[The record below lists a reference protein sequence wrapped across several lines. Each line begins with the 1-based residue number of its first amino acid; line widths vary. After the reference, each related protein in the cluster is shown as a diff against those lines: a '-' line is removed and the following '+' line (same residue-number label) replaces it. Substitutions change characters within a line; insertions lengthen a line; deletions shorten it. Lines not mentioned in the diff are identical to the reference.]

1 MAGGLNDADHT
12 EAQGHRRRDPESHA
26 DMPAMQQ
33 DAVPAPL
40 VRRVRSGLDVPVL
53 QNGGCDDAPDHREVM
68 RLEDERSN
76 LLNVMQQALDALLL
90 TPSSGYSMKRDDA
103 IAALRAALGENNE

>member
-40 VRRVRSGLDVPVL
+40 VRRVRSGMDVPVL

-68 RLEDERSN
+68 RLALEALESQSETDR
-76 LLNVMQQALDALLL
+76 LLHPDG
-90 TPSSGYSMKRDDA
+90 TESRPICD
-103 IAALRAALGENNE
+103 ALRAALGDDA